1 MSDGVDREHSELY
14 DLTIIGGGPAGMY
27 AAFYAGMRDMKVKLI
42 EGKDYLGGF
51 LHTYAEKTI
60 WDIGGI
66 PPLRC
71 ENLIEWLADQAR
83 TFDPTIVLG
92 QRVDGLEK
100 LPGGAFRL
108 RTANGETHDTRTI
121 LVAIGRGITEMTKLN
136 VQGADRY
143 ELTNLHY
150 TVQNPESFRDKRVL
164 ISGGGNSA
172 VDWANELADVAS
184 QVIVVHRRE
193 EFQAME
199 RSVSRMLENADVRTP
214 YVLQELHGEG
224 DAIVAVSIEH
234 AESGS
239 AEPEQIEGGD
249 KSGSAERI
257 HTDDKRSS
265 AERIQTGD
273 ERAGAERIEVDA
285 VVVSHGYTRSYGDL
299 LEWGLDI
306 GSHGIRVSDHAIT
319 NLPGIFAAG
328 DCATYSNKVK
338 LIAGAFTDA
347 VLAVNSAMSYIDAE
361 APTMAYVSSHNEKF
375 REMNKQLH
383 SDRKTA
389 EA

>member
-1 MSDGVDREHSELY
+1 MSGPSSNETGGLY

-42 EGKDYLGGF
+42 EGKNELGGF
-51 LHTYAEKTI
+51 LHHYAEKMI
-60 WDIGGI
+60 WDVGGI

-71 ENLIEWLADQAR
+71 DGLIERLAEQAR
-83 TFDPTIVLG
+83 TFEPVIVFG
-92 QRVDGLEK
+92 QRVDGLET
-100 LPGGAFRL
+100 LPGGAYRL
-108 RTANGETHDTRTI
+108 RTDTGESHDTKTI
-121 LVAIGRGITEMTKLN
+121 LVAVGRGITEMTRLN
-136 VQGADRY
+136 IQGADRY

-172 VDWANELADVAS
+172 VDWANELADVAK

-193 EFQAME
+193 EFGAME
-199 RSVSRMLENADVRTP
+199 RSVSNMLQVADVRTP
-214 YVLQELHGEG
+214 YELHGLHGAG
-224 DAIVAVSIEH
+224 DVIGAVSIAH
-234 AESGS
+234 IESGDT
-239 AEPEQIEGGD
+239 EM
-249 KSGSAERI
+249 
-257 HTDDKRSS
+257 
-265 AERIQTGD
+265 
-273 ERAGAERIEVDA
+273 IEVDA

-306 GSHGIRVSDHAIT
+306 GKHGIHVSDQTAT

-328 DCATYSNKVK
+328 DCASYSNKVK

-361 APTMAYVSSHNEKF
+361 APNMAYVSSHNEKF
-375 REMNKQLH
+375 REMNKQLLH
-383 SDRKTA
+383 ASKA
-389 EA
+389 VEKQ

>member
-1 MSDGVDREHSELY
+1 MNSEADRKDEEPELY
-14 DLTIIGGGPAGMY
+14 DLTIVGGGPAGMY

-42 EGKDYLGGF
+42 EGKEYLGGF

-60 WDIGGI
+60 WDVGGI

-71 ENLIEWLADQAR
+71 ENLIQWLDGQAR

-100 LPGGAFRL
+100 LHDGTYRL
-108 RTANGETHDTRTI
+108 RTANGEAHDTKTI
-121 LVAIGRGITEMTKLN
+121 LVAVGRGITEMTKLN

-150 TVQNPESFRDKRVL
+150 TVQNPESFRGKRVL

-199 RSVSRMLENADVRTP
+199 RSVSRMLESVDVRTP

-234 AESGS
+234 AE
-239 AEPEQIEGGD
+239 GGR
-249 KSGSAERI
+249 SERI
-257 HTDDKRSS
+257 D
-265 AERIQTGD
+265 
-273 ERAGAERIEVDA
+273 VDA
-285 VVVSHGYTRSYGDL
+285 VVVSHGYSRSYGDL
-299 LEWGLDI
+299 LAWGLDI
-306 GSHGIRVSDHAIT
+306 GSHGIHVSDHTIT

-328 DCATYSNKVK
+328 DCASYSNKVK

-347 VLAVNSAMSYIDAE
+347 VLAVNSAMSHIDAE
-361 APTMAYVSSHNEKF
+361 AHEMAYVSSHNEKF
-375 REMNKQLH
+375 REMNKQLY
-383 SDRKTA
+383 SSSQKTGA
-389 EA
+389 

>member
-1 MSDGVDREHSELY
+1 MARGAESEHPDLY

-60 WDIGGI
+60 WDVGGI

-71 ENLIEWLADQAR
+71 ENLIEWLAGQAR

-92 QRVDGLEK
+92 QRVDGLET

-108 RTANGETHDTRTI
+108 RTANGETHDTKTI
-121 LVAIGRGITEMTKLN
+121 LVAVGRGITEMTKLN

-199 RSVSRMLENADVRTP
+199 RSVSRMLEVAYVRAP
-214 YVLQELHGEG
+214 YVLRELHGEG
-224 DAIVAVSIEH
+224 DAIVAVTIEH
-234 AESGS
+234 AESGDTERL
-239 AEPEQIEGGD
+239 EPSD
-249 KSGSAERI
+249 KSGS
-257 HTDDKRSS
+257 
-265 AERIQTGD
+265 
-273 ERAGAERIEVDA
+273 AERIEVDA

-375 REMNKQLH
+375 REMNKRL
-383 SDRKTA
+383 SRL
-389 EA
+389 